1 MTTNPIR
8 APKVGVQTAYT
19 EQDALALIRAK
30 KAAGKS
36 LRAIASEYGKP
47 VNHADIERILQGKFP
62 HDQAKRKALHLA
74 PVCTSCGQK
83 VKPARVVKVPRI
95 RIVPAW
101 VNQAVENLKKLEAE
115 AQQKG
120 EIRVYSRGGKRVPA

>member
-1 MTTNPIR
+1 MTTNPMH
-8 APKVGVQTAYT
+8 AQKVGVQTAYT
-19 EQDALALIRAK
+19 EHDASTLIRAK
-30 KAAGKS
+30 KDAGKS
-36 LRAIASEYGKP
+36 LRVIASEYGKP

-62 HDQAKRKALHLA
+62 HDQAKRKALHLS
-74 PVCTSCGQK
+74 PICMSCGQK
-83 VKPARVVKVPRI
+83 VKPAKIAKVPRI